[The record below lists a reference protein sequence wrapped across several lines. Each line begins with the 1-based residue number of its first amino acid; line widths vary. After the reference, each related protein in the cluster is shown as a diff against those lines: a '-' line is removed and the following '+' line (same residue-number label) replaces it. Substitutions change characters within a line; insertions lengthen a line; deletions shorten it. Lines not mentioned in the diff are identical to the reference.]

1 MYANLYR
8 RRLRSLPGRVARWI
22 SGHSA
27 LLAALL
33 VVLLIAGAGVAMRE
47 KGRGHLSR
55 LKSELKAQRAPEP
68 PPPILPGGQESIVLQ
83 RSRMAGST
91 MPEFLSTTLLPG
103 RGMNVLQITA
113 YLPDTGEVKLL
124 EAPELEEFSKEVP
137 GAADAGGGTPSEAVD
152 PGAPPELPWAGA
164 IAGTPSADGHTL
176 SVLWRGHNLI
186 LPDNSRMRSSA
197 AAASSGG
204 LLFQRSAFRSS
215 SNVMPDGGEAQAT
228 YRAERFDDRWPSSTD
243 VVTTVLLS
251 GRVLE
256 IRIVAH
262 NTGSVAEPMGIGWRP
277 RFAILSRDRS
287 QLKLHLPT
295 GLRVE
300 TRGATGL
307 PTGQLLPV
315 AGTAYDFTGR
325 DGQPLPSST
334 LDESFA
340 RLRPALLD
348 IGPTLELR
356 DPKSNYGLRMTM
368 MTPSIRSLHI
378 QSPAGSNSIL
388 VDPQTNL
395 PDPLGREWTSTD
407 DPGIAVL
414 EPGKTLQWR
423 VRLELFTLAAP
434 LPTGL

>member
-8 RRLRSLPGRVARWI
+8 RRLRAIPGRVAGWV

-33 VVLLIAGAGVAMRE
+33 VLLLVAGAVIAVRE
-47 KGRGHLSR
+47 KGHGHLSR
-55 LKSELKAQRAPEP
+55 LKSELQAQRPAEP
-68 PPPILPGGQESIVLQ
+68 PPPILPGGQEAIVLQ
-83 RSRMAGST
+83 RTRMAGST
-91 MPEFLSTTLLPG
+91 MPEFLSATLLPG

-124 EAPELEEFSKEVP
+124 DSPELEEFAKQLTAAGE
-137 GAADAGGGTPSEAVD
+137 GAGVKPAPSAD
-152 PGAPPELPWAGA
+152 PGAPLELPWAGR
-164 IAGTPSADGHTL
+164 IAGARTAEGTT
-176 SVLWRGHNLI
+176 VAALWHGHNLI
-186 LPDNSRMRSSA
+186 LPANDRTRGQA
-197 AAASSGG
+197 TASSGG
-204 LLFQRSAFRSS
+204 LLFQQSAFRSS

-228 YRAERFDDRWPSSTD
+228 YHTDRFEDRWPSSTD

-256 IRIVAH
+256 IRVVAH
-262 NTGSVAEPMGIGWRP
+262 NVGPVAEPMGIGWHP
-277 RFAILSRDRS
+277 RFAILSGDRS
-287 QLKLHLPT
+287 QVTLHLPSS
-295 GLRVE
+295 LRVE
-300 TRGATGL
+300 TQAATGL
-307 PTGQLLPV
+307 PTGQLQPV
-315 AGTAYDFTGR
+315 TGTAYDFTGR
-325 DGQPLPSST
+325 DGVPLRSLA

-368 MTPSIRSLHI
+368 MTPSIRAIHI
-378 QSPAGSNSIL
+378 QSAGGSNSI
-388 VDPQTNL
+388 VIDPQTNL

-407 DPGIAVL
+407 DPGITVL

-434 LPTGL
+434 LPPGL